1 MYRNLDEKINTIMS
15 TEKKKSSSGD
25 GNLGSDRAGKNLLGK
40 ISEEFNKLQ
49 LALNP
54 GSDADKN
61 INRDDLLENIYSE
74 FKRLNEKI
82 NKIDSHLT
90 DSPASAYPSLKNSDT
105 PPAPLTLAQT
115 QTRQDEISTI
125 MQTSKVPP
133 PKTPSTPPQDQLH
146 SPISSNPG
154 SSNRINDSNELVR
167 LSSMT
172 ESNTCALERKLEEEQ
187 LMRES

>member
-1 MYRNLDEKINTIMS
+1 MYRKLDEKINTIMS

-25 GNLGSDRAGKNLLGK
+25 GNSTPDGATKNLLGK

-61 INRDDLLENIYSE
+61 TNRDDLLENIYSE

-82 NKIDSHLT
+82 NKIDSNLS
-90 DSPASAYPSLKNSDT
+90 DSPARPNSSLKTADS
-105 PPAPLTLAQT
+105 PPAQT

-125 MQTSKVPP
+125 IETSKTLPP
-133 PKTPSTPPQDQLH
+133 APHSTPPIPPLPPTPP
-146 SPISSNPG
+146 SSSN
-154 SSNRINDSNELVR
+154 
-167 LSSMT
+167 
-172 ESNTCALERKLEEEQ
+172 
-187 LMRES
+187 